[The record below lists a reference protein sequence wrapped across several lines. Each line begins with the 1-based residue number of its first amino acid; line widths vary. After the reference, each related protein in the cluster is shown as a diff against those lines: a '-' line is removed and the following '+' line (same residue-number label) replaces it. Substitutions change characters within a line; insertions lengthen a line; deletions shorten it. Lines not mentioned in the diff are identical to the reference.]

1 MFCCVTAA
9 LRDCDTDLP
18 SHPLAIS
25 RSAKSSSS
33 PPSTAPNYFGILLS
47 VSAFS
52 LLRRRFPHRP
62 PPVLPAAARRPP
74 ELAEKV
80 ERDEG
85 EQLVF
90 FPPVPVNA
98 PSLGYWAPW
107 GHHPLLRDPSQPPA
121 GLSVRSTGS
130 STDWP
135 GGWKEQGAARQA
147 VRRQGGTG
155 GSGDG

>member
-1 MFCCVTAA
+1 MTAA

-107 GHHPLLRDPSQPPA
+107 GHHPLLRDPSQAPA
-121 GLSVRSTGS
+121 GLPSDRL
-130 STDWP
+130 
-135 GGWKEQGAARQA
+135 
-147 VRRQGGTG
+147 VRRRTGRAGGRNRVRLDRQF
-155 GSGDG
+155 GDREGREAAATDDGT